1 MKFSNNFSV
10 MSLRVEGVTLDLAQG
25 TMDWVQICEPLFL
38 GFWAP
43 FKILV
48 QLALYI
54 KNNRRKVY
62 LNMCGDVRC
71 KLESPFFY
79 AFECRSK
86 YMENKGRKVDLNM
99 CGCVRSLTEEHKETM
114 SLDLDFKHLQRVC
127 LGKSYF
133 NYYKLMSK
141 PLKMAVKPHLSMSCL
156 ANGMIT
162 LLCSIL
168 H

>member
-25 TMDWVQICEPLFL
+25 TMGWVQICEPLFL

-86 YMENKGRKVDLNM
+86 YMENSRKRIFNGTQKHKKM
-99 CGCVRSLTEEHKETM
+99 GSLICTA
-114 SLDLDFKHLQRVC
+114 HLC
-127 LGKSYF
+127 TCSNKLFSYYF
-133 NYYKLMSK
+133 WY
-141 PLKMAVKPHLSMSCL
+141 VKP
-156 ANGMIT
+156 IEQEFWTT
-162 LLCSIL
+162 LNSVKKGLTNRLVLGPQPIV
-168 H
+168 HHN